1 MRNSLLTR
9 AARASVAGT
18 LLFSLGLAPALA
30 RVGAAHS
37 SVAFVHGR
45 PLGLRASNHFDFKRH
60 AFERFDRHRFG
71 FNRFRGNQL
80 GLGLGFWGGQWGYS
94 GDPPPSEPIIVGGG
108 GPPVVINLDAGA
120 GGGEIGGGY
129 VGGCVIHKLMY
140 DPAGKFVGERQIP
153 AC

>member
-18 LLFSLGLAPALA
+18 LLLSLGLGPALA
-30 RVGAAHS
+30 HVAAAHS

-60 AFERFDRHRFG
+60 AFDRFDRHRFG

-80 GLGLGFWGGQWGYS
+80 GLGWGLWGYS
-94 GDPPPSEPIIVGGG
+94 SDQPQAPSEPIIVGG
-108 GPPVVINLDAGA
+108 GPPVVINLDAGV

-129 VGGCVIHKLMY
+129 MGGCVIHKLMY